1 MRPGI
6 TYESGVRDDIPK
18 GNAMADTRTPQQR
31 HRIMQSVKTRGT
43 GPELTVRR
51 ILYRLGYRYR
61 LNAKNLPGRPD
72 IVLPGRMKAI
82 FVHGCFWHG
91 HGCRKGRAP
100 KSRLDYWKPKLE
112 TNRKRDARQLRA
124 LKVSGWS
131 VLTVWQCETN
141 DSEALSSRLSAFLE
155 AMPNTR

>member
-1 MRPGI
+1 
-6 TYESGVRDDIPK
+6 
-18 GNAMADTRTPQQR
+18 MADTRTPEQR
-31 HRIMQSVKTRGT
+31 RRIMQSVKTHDT

-51 ILYRLGYRYR
+51 ILCRLGYRYR

-72 IVLPGRMKAI
+72 IVLPGKMMAI

-100 KSRLDYWKPKLE
+100 KSRLDYWKPKLK
-112 TNRKRDARQLRA
+112 TNRKRDATQLRA
-124 LKVSGWS
+124 LKALGWS

-141 DSEALSSRLSAFLE
+141 DSKVLRSRLSAFLE
-155 AMPNTR
+155 GARTPSKGNR